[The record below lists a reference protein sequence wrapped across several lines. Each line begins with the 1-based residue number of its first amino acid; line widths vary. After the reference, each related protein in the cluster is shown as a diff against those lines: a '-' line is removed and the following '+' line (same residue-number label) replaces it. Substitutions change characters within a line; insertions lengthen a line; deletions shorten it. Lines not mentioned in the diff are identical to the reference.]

1 LISLARL
8 GNLTAERTAGPQ
20 ALRRTLKLAVCAVGQ
35 AVGIAD
41 FAAYP
46 CGMNPVQGR
55 ADLDDK
61 PLLFCPECV
70 QKVWWLGDVEPLD
83 RYKQLVEFANRH
95 HLEQEHRHWQR
106 TLEAIRTTK
115 ALP

>member
-1 LISLARL
+1 L
-8 GNLTAERTAGPQ
+8 GNLGADAVSRAG

-35 AVGIAD
+35 QVGIAD

-46 CGMNPVQGR
+46 CGMNPVHNL

-70 QKVWWLGDVEPLD
+70 QKVWWLGDVEPLE
-83 RYKQLVEFANRH
+83 RYKQLVEFARQH
-95 HLEQEHRHWQR
+95 HLEQEHRQWQR
-106 TLEAIRTTK
+106 TLEAIRTSK